1 MVADYITTPFVLGIF
16 RPRIYLLSSL
26 SEQEQEYILRHEQYH
41 IRRGDHIFK
50 LLAYVA
56 LCIHWFN
63 PLVWLAFLLFSKDM
77 EMSCDE
83 AVVLWAKGAKNIVL
97 IPNLLLLLMFFGKFS
112 TFTSGFAF
120 CILFCIFD
128 VLFRKNWKSIWL
140 FLPGIILMP
149 VCYLVYC
156 PSIKN
161 LFEYVAGILKIS
173 SGWMLTMQL

>member
-1 MVADYITTPFVLGIF
+1 MG
-16 RPRIYLLSSL
+16 
-26 SEQEQEYILRHEQYH
+26 
-41 IRRGDHIFK
+41 
-50 LLAYVA
+50 
-56 LCIHWFN
+56 
-63 PLVWLAFLLFSKDM
+63 
-77 EMSCDE
+77 
-83 AVVLWAKGAKNIVL
+83 KGAKNIVL

-173 SGWMLTMQL
+173 SGWMLTMQFDSDTAAKRSQMVNYFNCVLCIIDNRESVE